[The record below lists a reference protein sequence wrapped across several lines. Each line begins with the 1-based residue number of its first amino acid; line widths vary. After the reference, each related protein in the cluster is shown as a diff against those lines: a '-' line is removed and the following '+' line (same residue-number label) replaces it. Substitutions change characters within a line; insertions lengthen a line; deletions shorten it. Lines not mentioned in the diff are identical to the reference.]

1 MYTVEELQKI
11 IRDELETRSGEMLRQ
26 APLELYAPI
35 HYSLDMGGK
44 RLRPVLLL
52 LAYNLF
58 SDEVS
63 EVLPAAL
70 AIEVFHNFTLLHDD
84 IMDKALVR
92 RNRPTVHSKYS
103 ENAAILSGDAMA
115 FQSYKYLIECKSP
128 RLVEAIG
135 LFTKTAIEV
144 CEGQQF
150 DMDFENRLDVK
161 EEEYLTMIRLKTAV
175 LLACSLKAGAVLA
188 NASGEVANQLY
199 EFGINLGLS
208 FQLQDDLLDTFGDQ
222 ATFGKKIGGDIL
234 SNKKT
239 FLLINALASA
249 SAGQRSALM
258 NWIEKKEFDP
268 EEKINAVTTIYDQV
282 GVKSMTEDKAD
293 AYFNKAIAILDAIN
307 LQDVVKQPLRNLA
320 LKMLTRKH

>member
-1 MYTVEELQKI
+1 MYSVEELQKI
-11 IRDELETRSGEMLRQ
+11 ITDELAKRSVEMIEQ
-26 APLELYAPI
+26 KPVELYEPI
-35 HYSLDMGGK
+35 NYSLEMGGK

-58 SDEVS
+58 SDDISGAV
-63 EVLPAAL
+63 PAAL

-84 IMDKALVR
+84 IMDKADVR
-92 RNRPTVHSKYS
+92 RNRPTVHIKYS

-115 FQSYKYLIECKSP
+115 FQSYKYLVECKSS
-128 RLVEAIG
+128 RLVEAIH
-135 LFTKTAIEV
+135 LFTNTAIEV

-161 EEEYLTMIRLKTAV
+161 EEEYLEMIRLKTAV

-188 NASGEVANQLY
+188 NAADEVANQLY

-234 SNKKT
+234 ANKKT
-239 FLLINALASA
+239 FLLINALENS
-249 SAGQRSALM
+249 STTQKLELLT
-258 NWIEKKEFDP
+258 WIEKAEFNA
-268 EEKINAVTTIYDQV
+268 EEKITAVTRLYDEV
-282 GVKSMTEDKAD
+282 GVKKLTEGKVDS
-293 AYFNKAIAILDAIN
+293 YFKKAIEILDAID
-307 LQDVVKQPLRNLA
+307 LQGVVKQSLRELS
-320 LKMLTRKH
+320 LKMLTRKQ